1 MDLSSIAHH
10 LDSLADSADRAF
22 GGISAGEWQRTY
34 PLSSGWTRAEL
45 LGHLIDSAINNQ
57 QRFVRALIEEQ
68 LNFPSYPQ
76 NEMVRVQNYRDEP
89 VGLLTGLWTYL
100 NRHIARLLL
109 NTPETKLAVRCTI
122 GTNPV
127 MTLEQVILD
136 YVAHLEHH
144 LKQLMGAEALP
155 YSGLS
160 WPPPDRWQKETGGP
174 HR

>member
-1 MDLSSIAHH
+1 MDLTSIARH
-10 LDSLADSADRAF
+10 LDSLADAAERAF
-22 GGISAGEWQRTY
+22 GTISEAEWQRTY

-57 QRFVRALIEEQ
+57 QRFVRAVIEGE
-68 LNFPSYPQ
+68 LHFPSYPQ

-89 VGLLTGLWTYL
+89 VGLLTGLWALL

-109 NTPETKLAVRCTI
+109 NMPETSLAVRCSI

-144 LKQLMGAEALP
+144 LRQLMGDEALP

-160 WPPPDRWQKETGGP
+160 WPPPDRWQKETGSP
-174 HR
+174 YP